1 MDDPGEEVKAVEDAI
16 EDATWAVARTI
27 AEIAQRAGER
37 DVNGTLDAR
46 RALESQGRHVGRLSE
61 AGQADVLGHRWRRGD
76 PAANLGHSSPHHF
89 LPYLRRPAIARSV
102 HAPGSPCDRLEAANA
117 EHLQA
122 SLSRTAASPSS
133 KRMRPVSTHG
143 DSERSS
149 GGRSSVGRR
158 AGRLEVELRRMRALC
173 WRREVDRSRFLPQ

>member
-1 MDDPGEEVKAVEDAI
+1 MTRPRRQRRVVRPSVEPRVRGPNSRRVTTRILALDRGAAGVPPSGE
-16 EDATWAVARTI
+16 ARTMS
-27 AEIAQRAGER
+27 
-37 DVNGTLDAR
+37 D
-46 RALESQGRHVGRLSE
+46 

-76 PAANLGHSSPHHF
+76 AAVNLRAQYGSSGTSPGSLHHF

-122 SLSRTAASPSS
+122 SLSRNAASPSS
-133 KRMRPVSTHG
+133 KRTRLASTLG

-149 GGRSSVGRR
+149 GGRSSVRRR
-158 AGRLEVELRRMRALC
+158 AGRLEVELRRM
-173 WRREVDRSRFLPQ
+173 